1 MKKIIETFKN
11 LYNGEN
17 SFKNHLTLVGMFLLP
32 ALLGVSIQ
40 FLDNDFL
47 EFRSSVF
54 VLIAVFSLLSIVPLL
69 FLIGYYFNFIHKR
82 LNGETSGL
90 PVIDWNSVVRG
101 VKTIPLYFVWG
112 LYILIPFLIYS
123 FALVLL
129 FGSTFLIGGANVYS
143 FVLSVF
149 VLILGGL
156 LAFIPLFII
165 TPFIMAVYFKYS
177 ENFEYQKSL
186 FNPLLPFKFM
196 KKAFKEFMMVAL
208 KYLAVALVTNIAF
221 QFIIG
226 LVMLIIVLFAVSIV
240 IISSNATTFGSNPI
254 FISVVLLVS
263 GIFGMLSAY
272 VSQMVG
278 FAYTDN
284 LIDVYKD
291 KIMEKEVEVET
302 EIQEEE

>member
-17 SFKNHLTLVGMFLLP
+17 SLKNHLTLASMFLLP

-40 FLDNDFL
+40 FLDKDFL

-54 VLIAVFSLLSIVPLL
+54 ALIIVFSLLSIIPLL
-69 FLIGYYFNFIHKR
+69 FLIGYYFNFVHKR
-82 LNGETSGL
+82 LNGESSGL

-101 VKTIPLYFVWG
+101 VKTIPLYLVWG

-123 FALVLL
+123 FALILL

-143 FVLSVF
+143 LVLSAF
-149 VLILGGL
+149 VLIIGGL

-165 TPFIMAVYFKYS
+165 TPFIMEVYFKYS

-196 KKAFKEFMMVAL
+196 KKAFKESMMVAL
-208 KYLAVALVTNIAF
+208 KYLAVGLVTNIAV
-221 QFIIG
+221 QFM
-226 LVMLIIVLFAVSIV
+226 MLIIVLFAVAIV
-240 IISSNATTFGSNPI
+240 IISSNTTTFDSSPI
-254 FISVVLLVS
+254 FISGVLLVS

-272 VSQMVG
+272 VSQIVG
-278 FAYTDN
+278 FAYSDN
-284 LIDVYKD
+284 LIEVYKD
-291 KIMEKEVEVET
+291 KIMEKEVETET
-302 EIQEEE
+302 QEEEE

>member
-1 MKKIIETFKN
+1 MEKIIETFKN

-17 SFKNHLTLVGMFLLP
+17 NLKTHFTLVGMFLLP
-32 ALLGVSIQ
+32 ALLGVSTQ
-40 FLDNDFL
+40 FLDKDFL

-54 VLIAVFSLLSIVPLL
+54 VLIAVFSLLSIVPV
-69 FLIGYYFNFIHKR
+69 FFIIGYYFNFIHKR
-82 LNGETSGL
+82 LNGENSGL
-90 PVIDWNSVVRG
+90 PVIDWDSVTRG
-101 VKTIPLYFVWG
+101 FKTIPLYFVWG

-123 FALVLL
+123 FALILL
-129 FGSTFLIGGANVYS
+129 FGSIFLIGGANVYS

-165 TPFIMAVYFKYS
+165 TPFIMEVYFKYS

-196 KKAFKEFMMVAL
+196 KKAFKESMLVAL
-208 KYLAVALVTNIAF
+208 KYLAVGFVTNFAF
-221 QFIIG
+221 QFIVG
-226 LVMLIIVLFAVSIV
+226 LVMLIIVLFAVAIV
-240 IISSNATTFGSNPI
+240 IISSKATTFDSSPL